1 MKQKTRDSDWLR
13 EKETERQ
20 IKYQRGVGVWGGW
33 GREGLG
39 DKTKNQIKRK
49 VCIYKY
55 LTKGLAKIT
64 PILLSTAG
72 SR

>member
-1 MKQKTRDSDWLR
+1 MIERERDR
-13 EKETERQ
+13 ETDK
-20 IKYQRGVGVWGGW
+20 ISKRGGGLGGW